1 MFLGLRM
8 TNGVTREQFQRAFG
22 IPIEGIYKDA
32 LEHLK
37 AEGLLEINAG
47 RIALTEKGQDL
58 SNYALA
64 MFLQ

>member
-1 MFLGLRM
+1 M
-8 TNGVTREQFQRAFG
+8 NKGVTRRQFEDAFG
-22 IPIEGIYKDA
+22 VPVEGIYKDA

-37 AEGLLEINAG
+37 AEGMLEMKEG

-64 MFLQ
+64 QFIM